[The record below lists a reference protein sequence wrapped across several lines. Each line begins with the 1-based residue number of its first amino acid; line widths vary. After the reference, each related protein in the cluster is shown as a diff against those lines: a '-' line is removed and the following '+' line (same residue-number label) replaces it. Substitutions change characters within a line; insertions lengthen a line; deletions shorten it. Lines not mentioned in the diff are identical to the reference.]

1 LTFLSSRKTLF
12 GVDSI
17 INIANFIAMKAII
30 KNTILLSGFL
40 SFAMSAFP
48 QCEIQ
53 NLIYP
58 DGSMLYYIEPVNFY
72 WTQSKNLKGGVVT
85 DKENY
90 YLALQ
95 PSPFPEK
102 PLGHKLKDDL
112 ELKLAN
118 DSTYRLKHFDTR
130 YMEHDTVMQMLYFID
145 PPYVD
150 DLLKFEAVSVR
161 INMGSTEGLRTYVFK
176 LHKAA
181 IKEQLDCF
189 LKEKEN
195 KKKK

>member
-1 LTFLSSRKTLF
+1 MKKILKTGLLLT
-12 GVDSI
+12 G
-17 INIANFIAMKAII
+17 
-30 KNTILLSGFL
+30 LLVASFTVSG
-40 SFAMSAFP
+40 

-53 NLIYP
+53 HRIYP

-72 WTQSKNLKGGVVT
+72 WTESKDLKGGIVT

-102 PLGHKLKDDL
+102 PLGNKLKDDL

-118 DSTYRLKHFDTR
+118 DSLYKFKHFDTR
-130 YMEHDTVMQMLYFID
+130 YMEDDTVMQMLYFID
-145 PPYVD
+145 PIYVD
-150 DLLKFEAVSVR
+150 DLLDFEAVSVR
-161 INMGSTEGLRTYVFK
+161 INMEGEEGMRSYVFK
-176 LHKAA
+176 LHKKA
-181 IKEQLDCF
+181 IQEQLACF
-189 LKEKEN
+189 LKEEEN

>member
-1 LTFLSSRKTLF
+1 MKSIFLKSF
-12 GVDSI
+12 FVP
-17 INIANFIAMKAII
+17 AF
-30 KNTILLSGFL
+30 LL
-40 SFAMSAFP
+40 MTVWAFP

-53 NLIYP
+53 HRISP

-72 WTQSKNLKGGVVT
+72 WTESKDLKGGVVT

-102 PLGHKLKDDL
+102 PDGNKLKDDL

-118 DSTYRLKHFDTR
+118 DSVYILRHFDTR
-130 YMEHDTVMQMLYFID
+130 YLEHDSVMQMLYFID

-150 DLLKFEAVSVR
+150 DLQNFEAVSVK
-161 INMGSTEGLRTYVFK
+161 IGMGKTEGQRSYVFK
-176 LHKAA
+176 LHKTA
-181 IKEQLDCF
+181 IQDQLSCF
-189 LKEKEN
+189 LKEEEEKG
-195 KKKK
+195 KK